1 MLQISTQH
9 LKQTARVCMA
19 PIDGSVH
26 CADSYSGLKY
36 GVVKKF
42 CCISAAG
49 RYASHEFPQPEQ
61 LLPGYEAEVAGL
73 VAEISGYF
81 KHKDRFQ
88 HLNIKPVQ
96 SIYVSGITGIGK
108 TTVIRRSLG
117 RLRYPVVYGNL
128 RDIVVNAS
136 GTDFAEE
143 YISMALNDLADRARA
158 AAPSVIVLDRVDIL
172 NDKELMEETEGAYGK
187 FSSFVESIA
196 DGVFLVLES
205 SVDAADMHVA
215 TRKTSALQHSQVIP
229 IPNLQRRC
237 EIVLWAIEKYMGA
250 TKDSHDSDLS
260 KSVSIDQLA
269 KQVANATAGYVA
281 RDIIKL
287 CRQSFLRMLRENP
300 RLPHDRECD
309 LAEELKNMTLGP
321 TAGKKLMLGWEHFS
335 ESLQLVRPSQHLEFE
350 GVRPTK
356 RWKDI
361 GGYGSTK
368 QALQRF
374 MKLATGE
381 SRSALGIKAPSG
393 ILLYGPTG
401 CGKTAMALAM
411 IGESACNVIYI
422 RGSELFSKY
431 LGETEARLRSL
442 FIAARAAA
450 PCIVFMDEV
459 DSLAGKR
466 EWSSVESGG
475 PALRV
480 LSTLLNEL
488 DGVHETRGVVAV
500 GCTNRVDSID
510 DAIIRPGKYD
520 MSGRFDQLV
529 EICMPSLN
537 DRVGILQTLG
547 GKSQL
552 GKDVC
557 IERLAQM
564 TEGFSGADIEQ
575 LFREAGLAAM
585 RKNRDAEAM
594 EMSDFLHAIDK
605 I

>member
-1 MLQISTQH
+1 MSSSLDCIRLQHSFENNIAALPWQCRSNTDIDASD
-9 LKQTARVCMA
+9 LDAASKA
-19 PIDGSVH
+19 DGSSLYGTERWQRSLRRQLLGTEIRCGQKVLLYIGSRQICFTVVGAEKGAH
-26 CADSYSGLKY
+26 SMEESSGPSQ
-36 GVVKKF
+36 GIVGDQTRF
-42 CCISAAG
+42 NIEP
-49 RYASHEFPQPEQ
+49 ASQFPQPKQ

-117 RLRYPVVYGNL
+117 RLQYPVVYGNL

-143 YISMALNDLADRARA
+143 YISMALNDLADRAQA

-172 NDKELMEETEGAYGK
+172 NDKELMEETEGVYGK

-250 TKDSHDSDLS
+250 TKDSHVSDLS

-281 RDIIKL
+281 RDIMKL

-309 LAEELKNMTLGP
+309 LAEELKNMSLGP

-361 GGYGSTK
+361 GGYESTK

-422 RGSELFSKY
+422 RG
-431 LGETEARLRSL
+431 
-442 FIAARAAA
+442 
-450 PCIVFMDEV
+450 
-459 DSLAGKR
+459 
-466 EWSSVESGG
+466 
-475 PALRV
+475 
-480 LSTLLNEL
+480 
-488 DGVHETRGVVAV
+488 
-500 GCTNRVDSID
+500 
-510 DAIIRPGKYD
+510 
-520 MSGRFDQLV
+520 
-529 EICMPSLN
+529 
-537 DRVGILQTLG
+537 
-547 GKSQL
+547 
-552 GKDVC
+552 
-557 IERLAQM
+557 
-564 TEGFSGADIEQ
+564 
-575 LFREAGLAAM
+575 
-585 RKNRDAEAM
+585 
-594 EMSDFLHAIDK
+594 
-605 I
+605 

>member
-1 MLQISTQH
+1 MEESSGPSQGIVGD
-9 LKQTARVCMA
+9 QT
-19 PIDGSVH
+19 
-26 CADSYSGLKY
+26 
-36 GVVKKF
+36 KF
-42 CCISAAG
+42 NIEPAI
-49 RYASHEFPQPEQ
+49 EFPQPEQ

-108 TTVIRRSLG
+108 TTVIQRSLS

-172 NDKELMEETEGAYGK
+172 NDKELMEETEGVYGK

-250 TKDSHDSDLS
+250 KKDSHVSDLN

-281 RDIIKL
+281 RDIMKL

-361 GGYGSTK
+361 GGYESTK

-488 DGVHETRGVVAV
+488 DGVHETRGVIAV

-510 DAIIRPGKYD
+510 DAIIRPGKYEI
-520 MSGRFDQLV
+520 SGRFDQLV
-529 EICMPSLN
+529 EICMPSLG

-585 RKNRDAEAM
+585 RKNRDAEAI